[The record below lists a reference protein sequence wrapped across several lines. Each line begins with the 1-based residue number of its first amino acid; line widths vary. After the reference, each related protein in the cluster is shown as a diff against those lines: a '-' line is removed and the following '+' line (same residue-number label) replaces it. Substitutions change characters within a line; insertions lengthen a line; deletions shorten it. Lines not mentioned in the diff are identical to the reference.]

1 MNPNDIERLVQR
13 LACSPVGKLE
23 LELEGKRLVL
33 HGPAHGDGVGVRPE
47 SASQGMPR
55 AEAPGA
61 ALDFIRA
68 PAAGVFHASHPL
80 AEETFARVDRTVEA
94 GEAVGYLRVG
104 SVLSAVNAGER
115 GVPGEQLVESGTLVG
130 FGQAL
135 IAFAKG
141 S

>member
-1 MNPNDIERLVQR
+1 MKLEDIERLAQR
-13 LACSPVGKLE
+13 LAHSPVGTLE

-33 HGPAHGDGVGVRPE
+33 QRQADGEGVEPGG
-47 SASQGMPR
+47 ASQGMPQ
-55 AEAPGA
+55 AVAPDG

-68 PAAGVFHASHPL
+68 PAAGVFYASHPL
-80 AEETFARVDRTVEA
+80 AEETFALVDRPVEA

-104 SVLSAVNAGER
+104 SVLSAVNAEER
-115 GVPGEQLVESGTLVG
+115 CVPGEQLVESGTLVG

-135 IAFAKG
+135 FAFAKV